1 MSNQTRGGRI
11 NRINPLI
18 QKIISSALLRSSD
31 PILNKAT
38 ITHVSTS
45 PDLKKS
51 MVFVSTLD
59 GNEGSLK
66 NSLEKN
72 RINPL
77 IQKIISS
84 ALLRNSDPVLNKA
97 TITHVSTSPDLKKSM
112 VFVSTLDGNEG
123 SLKTALE
130 KNRTKIQ
137 KVLAREMTTKNVP
150 KIIFEVDST
159 FNNVLRINEILD
171 RTAENE

>member
-18 QKIISSALLRSSD
+18 QKIISGALLRNSD

-51 MVFVSTLD
+51 V
-59 GNEGSLK
+59 
-66 NSLEKN
+66 
-72 RINPL
+72 
-77 IQKIISS
+77 
-84 ALLRNSDPVLNKA
+84 
-97 TITHVSTSPDLKKSM
+97 

-123 SLKTALE
+123 SLKTSLE

-137 KVLAREMTTKNVP
+137 KVLGREMTTKNVP
-150 KIIFEVDST
+150 KIIFEVDNT
-159 FNNVLRINEILD
+159 LNNVLRINELLD
-171 RTAENE
+171 RTVDNE